1 MVNQDL
7 FEVFVPA
14 TQTIAGAV
22 REFHLAFDIAIKQGG
37 EVWIR
42 RNLQMEAWV
51 DRPGTATAP
60 GDAAPTREV
69 QH

>member
-7 FEVFVPA
+7 FEVYVPE
-14 TQTIAGAV
+14 TKTIAGAV
-22 REFHLAFDIAIKQGG
+22 REFHVAFGIAKQQPG

-51 DRPGTATAP
+51 DRPAS
-60 GDAAPTREV
+60 AAPAA
-69 QH
+69 

>member
-22 REFHLAFDIAIKQGG
+22 REFHVALEIATKQDG

-42 RNLQMEAWV
+42 RNMQMEAWLN
-51 DRPGTATAP
+51 REPAKAL
-60 GDAAPTREV
+60 AA
-69 QH
+69 